1 MSTHISV
8 LSYKLFPPQS
18 SASCESLLTTID
30 QLAPTNP
37 DYVSVTCSGDRARKQ
52 KTLALLD
59 HLVHETRL
67 TPLAHLTCVGH
78 TAEELEAAVR
88 RILAIGVRGFLA
100 PACGMS
106 TPRVCPRSTRSRSCW
121 LLPKS
126 ISPPVSSGLTPT
138 TV

>member
-1 MSTHISV
+1 MSTHIPA
-8 LSYKLFPPQS
+8 LSYELFPPRS

-37 DYVSVTCSGDRARKQ
+37 DYVSVTYSGDQARKQ

-78 TAEELEAAVR
+78 SANELEAAAR

-100 PACGMS
+100 L
-106 TPRVCPRSTRSRSCW
+106 RE
-121 LLPKS
+121 LLP
-126 ISPPVSSGLTPT
+126 LRAEDQAAYLD
-138 TV
+138 